1 MLALRRWQHEP
12 QESLLMKIS
21 GWLQIRSAFRWS
33 LTVPT
38 NQKPVKSPQP
48 WLVPCLLRPTL
59 NHGAQTLK
67 PLNILS
73 FPWETPKTVQ
83 VALSFTAA
91 NLTKSAILTSRISG
105 SFAYSSKVLSGQ
117 GTGGET
123 GSERNGWGGGSDVAE
138 VEENPR
144 ALRRMSHSIWK
155 ARKEEDLWEKA
166 SETLRTEKLNQFTE
180 CWNQMVQGRQKRTSR
195 SGTSIF
201 RAAKDSEN
209 LCVSLWWGREG
220 AGRLGLQ
227 RVCLLGTR
235 VRLSWILLTAL
246 WIRRVTSGFRVHALC
261 PSHSLVV

>member
-1 MLALRRWQHEP
+1 MNHRRAYWW
-12 QESLLMKIS
+12 KIR
-21 GWLQIRSAFRWS
+21 GWLQIRSGFRWS
-33 LTVPT
+33 STVPT
-38 NQKPVKSPQP
+38 NQKPIKSPQP

-83 VALSFTAA
+83 VALSFAAA
-91 NLTKSAILTSRISG
+91 NLTNLLTSRISE
-105 SFAYSSKVLSGQ
+105 SFAYSSQVLSGQ

-123 GSERNGWGGGSDVAE
+123 GSKRNGWGGSSDVAE

-155 ARKEEDLWEKA
+155 PQYQEEDLWEKA
-166 SETLRTEKLNQFTE
+166 SRTLWMEKLKQFTE
-180 CWNQMVQGRQKRTSR
+180 CWNQMVQGGQKRTTDLAPAS
-195 SGTSIF
+195 SGQPRTVWTF
-201 RAAKDSEN
+201 VWARDDG
-209 LCVSLWWGREG
+209 VGEG

-235 VRLSWILLTAL
+235 VRLSGILLTSL
-246 WIRRVTSGFRVHALC
+246 WIRRVTSGFRLPTLC
-261 PSHSLVV
+261 PGHSLVV